1 MSKTHSTVLSAQTI
15 TATQVAT
22 NKKAVYQSA
31 DIMTMFGISRAT
43 VWRWVKNGTLPK
55 PVKFGTRLNVWKPE
69 QIEDFVAKLG
79 EV

>member
-1 MSKTHSTVLSAQTI
+1 MAKKATVLSAQTI
-15 TATQVAT
+15 TAAQITT

-31 DIMTMFGISRAT
+31 DIMKMLGISRAT

-79 EV
+79 A

>member
-1 MSKTHSTVLSAQTI
+1 MAKKTTVLSAQTI
-15 TATQVAT
+15 AATQIA
-22 NKKAVYQSA
+22 NHEKKAVYQSS

-79 EV
+79 A